1 MKKPASRA
9 STFTATI
16 SSKGQMVL
24 PAPVRKRLGLKEGM
38 HVSISF
44 TEDDGDRLIVQPLTP
59 RLIQELR
66 GSIGCAGAALDY
78 LQEERKRDRERGR

>member
-1 MKKPASRA
+1 
-9 STFTATI
+9 
-16 SSKGQMVL
+16 MVL

-44 TEDDGDRLIVQPLTP
+44 TEDEGDRLIVQPLTP

-78 LQEERKRDRERGR
+78 LQEERKRDREQGR